1 MALPKAFA
9 FDVFGTVVDWRT
21 SIARESGPFLC
32 EIGRADIDAEEFADA
47 WRGRYIKV
55 MTEFSRSGRDF
66 VVLDVLHREMLE
78 DALNEYGVDPAGI
91 DDAIL
96 TDWNNAWHRLD
107 PWPDSPEGLAR
118 LKTKFPIVTLSNGNV
133 ALMVEMAKRGNLP
146 WDAILGAE
154 YSRSYKPDPKTYL
167 GTVAALGLQP
177 HEVCLV
183 AAHHGDLAAARALG
197 MQGAYVA
204 RPMEYGGKRAP
215 DADMVQDWEFS
226 ATSMTELAAL
236 VGC

>member
-1 MALPKAFA
+1 
-9 FDVFGTVVDWRT
+9 
-21 SIARESGPFLC
+21 
-32 EIGRADIDAEEFADA
+32 
-47 WRGRYIKV
+47 
-55 MTEFSRSGRDF
+55 
-66 VVLDVLHREMLE
+66 
-78 DALNEYGVDPAGI
+78 
-91 DDAIL
+91 
-96 TDWNNAWHRLD
+96 
-107 PWPDSPEGLAR
+107 
-118 LKTKFPIVTLSNGNV
+118 
-133 ALMVEMAKRGNLP
+133 LMVEMAKRGNLP